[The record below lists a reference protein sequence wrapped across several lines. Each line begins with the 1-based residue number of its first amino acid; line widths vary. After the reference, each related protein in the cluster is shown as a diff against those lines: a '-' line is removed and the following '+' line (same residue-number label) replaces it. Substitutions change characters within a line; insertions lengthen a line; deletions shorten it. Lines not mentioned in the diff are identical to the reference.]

1 MAFEVRLKDGEV
13 DTVEHAD
20 SYQQEGPL
28 TTFFQTRPGRVVIDC
43 WARRI
48 ASYRTVDI
56 VRIRCEGGL
65 KDVDFFDEPAF
76 LEEAC

>member
-13 DTVEHAD
+13 DTIEQAD

-43 WARRI
+43 WARRV
-48 ASYRTVDI
+48 ASYRTADI
-56 VRIRCEGGL
+56 VKIRCAGGPNDIGL
-65 KDVDFFDEPAF
+65 LGEPGF

>member
-1 MAFEVRLKDGEV
+1 MSFEVRLKDGEI

-43 WARRI
+43 WARRV
-48 ASYRTVDI
+48 ASFRTADI
-56 VRIRCEGGL
+56 VRIRCDGAAEEWLQGEAWL
-65 KDVDFFDEPAF
+65 QA
-76 LEEAC
+76 EAC

>member
-13 DTVEHAD
+13 DTVEYAD

-28 TTFFQTRPGRVVIDC
+28 TTFFQTRPGRAVIDC
-43 WARRI
+43 WSRRV
-48 ASYRTVDI
+48 ASYRTADI
-56 VRIRCEGGL
+56 VRIRSNGA
-65 KDVDFFDEPAF
+65 FDERPPIRYSGL

>member
-13 DTVEHAD
+13 DNIEYAD

-43 WARRI
+43 WARRV
-48 ASYRTVDI
+48 ASYRTADI
-56 VRIRCEGGL
+56 VKIRCAGGL
-65 KDVDFFDEPAF
+65 NDMSVLREPSF